1 MKTIIQPALIRKATF
16 GSRTLV
22 TLSLAVLLLLT
33 SCTTSH
39 PVLNTPTGSA
49 EILVAL
55 PEATKVAPKAGNASR
70 KKMQCWRCD
79 GVSWIWHNA
88 STHTDYTCP
97 FCSAVNTL

>member
-1 MKTIIQPALIRKATF
+1 MKTIIRPKLNRKATI
-16 GSRTLV
+16 GSRILV
-22 TLSLAVLLLLT
+22 TLSLAALLLLA

-39 PVLNTPTGSA
+39 PVLYNPTGSA

-55 PEATKVAPKAGNASR
+55 PEATETAPKDGHATR

-88 STHTDYTCP
+88 DSHTDYTCP